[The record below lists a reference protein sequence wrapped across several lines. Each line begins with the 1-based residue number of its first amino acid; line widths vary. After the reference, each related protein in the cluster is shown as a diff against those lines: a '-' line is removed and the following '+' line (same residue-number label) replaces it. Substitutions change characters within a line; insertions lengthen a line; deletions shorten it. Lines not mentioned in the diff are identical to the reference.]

1 MLSPQSSRLACNNQA
16 LQDLLAA
23 LARAAQR
30 MARMDSDD
38 DDDDDDGF
46 WCERMWI
53 YLTYIW
59 HII

>member
-1 MLSPQSSRLACNNQA
+1 MLSPQSSRLACDNQA

-38 DDDDDDGF
+38 DDDDDGF
-46 WCERMWI
+46 
-53 YLTYIW
+53 
-59 HII
+59 